1 MSQFL
6 INPYRFAAA
15 GDPPFWEELGRTTL
29 GSANSD
35 IAVSAFADRTN
46 LMIIDHYTGGSNS
59 SIVTGSQFNTDTASS
74 YNVRTSVNNAADAT
88 LVNQNSIENLGF
100 GATTSAF
107 GVSYIENISGQE
119 KLLMSNY
126 VSENGSTTASLPLL
140 YENAGKYA
148 DSSASITTVTQ
159 TSDSAYTFDPD
170 SEVVVL
176 GYDSGKSTGD
186 SVWELVSRTTAT
198 GLTNPFITATFTPKN
213 YMFVRVFITGQ
224 TADPVIRFGTG
235 GSIDSGT
242 NYASRYSYNNGSS
255 STWANGTAFMGGIS
269 NVNPTMSEMFIV
281 NHADYDKLCF
291 GTSIDNGL
299 AYQTQY
305 HAKWKSAGNQIDIME
320 FQKNSGYTAN
330 AGSFIEIWGFD

>member
-1 MSQFL
+1 MSFL
-6 INPYRFAAA
+6 INPYVFGGG

-35 IAVSAFADRTN
+35 IAVSSFPERTN
-46 LMIIDHYTGGSNS
+46 LMILDHYTGASNS

-88 LVNQNSIENLGF
+88 LASQNSIENLGF
-100 GATTSAF
+100 GNTTSAF
-107 GVSYIENISGQE
+107 GVSFVENIAGQE

-126 VSENGSTTASLPLL
+126 VSENGSTTASLPSL

-148 DSSASITTVTQ
+148 DTSAAITTVTQ
-159 TSDSAYTFDPD
+159 TSDSAYTFDAD

-186 SVWELVSRTTAT
+186 SVWELVTRTDAT

-213 YMFVRVFITGQ
+213 YMYVRVFITGQ
-224 TADPVIRFGTG
+224 TTDPVVRFGTG

-255 STWANGTAFMGGIS
+255 NTWANGSAFVSGIDGALA
-269 NVNPTMSEMFIV
+269 TMSEMFIV
-281 NHADYDKLCF
+281 NHADYEKLCF
-291 GTSIDNGL
+291 GTSITNTL
-299 AYQTQY
+299 SQQTQF
-305 HAKWKSAGNQIDIME
+305 HVKWKSVGNQIDIME
-320 FQKNSGYTAN
+320 FQKNSGYIADT
-330 AGSFIEIWGFD
+330 GSFIEIWGFN